1 MKKIEQYR
9 TTVRV
14 TAITIFCL
22 ISTAIYYI
30 VWSVAYNPEFEH
42 PYIGKGK
49 LFLVTVYF
57 AVLFVS
63 SFILGAVRIDELRRS
78 EIIFYG
84 FIALAFT
91 NAIAYVQICLIEAV
105 IANIMGMVYIML
117 FELLALIIWTYLS
130 SVIVHALNPPEKMLI
145 IYGSHLATEIVYKMS
160 QLEERYVISESA
172 SVDVGYDNFTKD
184 IDRYDSVIIC
194 DVPARLRNDLLKY
207 CYQQN
212 KSIYV
217 IPKISDIVVRS
228 ASEITYFDSPI
239 MKCTATGLTVEERVV
254 KRIFDVV
261 CSGLALVV
269 LSPLFLII
277 ALAIKLYDG
286 GPVFYKQRR
295 ATKDL
300 KEFDILKFRSMVVD
314 AEKNGPQPA
323 VDNDKRITPVGK
335 VIRALRI
342 DELPQIINILK
353 GEMSIVGPR
362 PERIEHVEKYSAEI
376 PEFVCRYKVKGG
388 LTGYAQVF
396 GKYNTSAYNKLK
408 MDLIYIQNYSLA
420 LDLKL
425 ILMTVKILFK
435 KESTEGFKEKGKKV
449 DK

>member
-1 MKKIEQYR
+1 MKKFEQYS
-9 TTVRV
+9 TTIRV
-14 TAITIFCL
+14 TAITLFCL
-22 ISTAIYYI
+22 ISTAIYFL
-30 VWSVAYNPEFEH
+30 VWRVAYNPEFEH
-42 PYIGKGK
+42 PYIGKGIIFI
-49 LFLVTVYF
+49 LTAYF

-84 FIALAFT
+84 SLALAFT

-105 IANIMGMVYIML
+105 LANISGMLYIML
-117 FELLALIIWTYLS
+117 FELLALIIWTYIS
-130 SVIVHALNPPEKMLI
+130 SVIVHALNPPERMLI
-145 IYGSHLATEIVYKMS
+145 VYGSHLATEIVYKMS
-160 QLEERYVISESA
+160 KLEERYVIAESA
-172 SVDVGYDNFTKD
+172 SVDEGYEKLTQH
-184 IDRYDSVIIC
+184 IDRFNSVIIC

-207 CYQQN
+207 CYEKN

-217 IPKISDIVVRS
+217 IPKISDIIIRS
-228 ASEITYFDSPI
+228 ASDITYFDSPI
-239 MKCTATGLTVEERVV
+239 TKCFTTGLTVEERVV
-254 KRIFDVV
+254 KRIFDIV
-261 CSGLALVV
+261 CSGLALIV
-269 LSPLFLII
+269 LSPLFLVI

-295 ATKDL
+295 CTKDL
-300 KEFDILKFRSMVVD
+300 KQFDILKFRSMIVD
-314 AEKNGPQPA
+314 AEKDGPQPA

-420 LDLKL
+420 LDFKL

-449 DK
+449 NK